1 MDKITH
7 EVRLAS
13 WKAIVD
19 ECNDRP
25 KGMSAK
31 QWLAENNISEKT
43 YYYWLRRIRREAC
56 SQLQPEV
63 PMTTEQDTPLVAFA
77 EIPVPNTPKTQEF
90 IPFKADV
97 MIHTG
102 SFVIGIANS
111 ASESLLS
118 KVLGG
123 ISHAR

>member
-7 EVRLAS
+7 EVRLAN
-13 WKAIVD
+13 WKTIVD
-19 ECNDRP
+19 ECNNRP

-31 QWLAENNISEKT
+31 QWLSENDINEKT
-43 YYYWLRRIRREAC
+43 YYYWLRRIRGEAY
-56 SQLQPEV
+56 SQLQPEL
-63 PMTTEQDTPLVAFA
+63 PMTTESAIPIVSFA
-77 EIPVPNTPKTQEF
+77 EIPIPDSSNTEDV
-90 IPFKADV
+90 PFKADV
-97 MIHTG
+97 VIRTG

>member
-7 EVRLAS
+7 EVRLAN
-13 WKAIVD
+13 WKTIVD
-19 ECNDRP
+19 ECNNRP
-25 KGMSAK
+25 KGMSAR
-31 QWLAENNISEKT
+31 QWLSENNISEKT

-56 SQLQPEV
+56 SQLQPEL
-63 PMTTEQDTPLVAFA
+63 PMTTEPAIPIVSFA
-77 EIPVPNTPKTQEF
+77 EIPIPDLPNTEDV
-90 IPFKADV
+90 PFKADV
-97 MIHTG
+97 VIRTG